1 MGFSKYLSAAIAAAL
16 LIVSVELLAEVILR
30 GMSRPAMLV
39 VITGLAATVL
49 LVSALASYR
58 AGRRSTPY
66 W

>member
-49 LVSALASYR
+49 LVSALASRR

>member
-1 MGFSKYLSAAIAAAL
+1 MDSSKYLSAVIAAAL

-30 GMSRPAMLV
+30 GLARPAMLA
-39 VITGLAATVL
+39 VITGLAAILL
-49 LVSALASYR
+49 LVSALASRR